1 MILVSR
7 CLLGE
12 NCRYDGKSKG
22 SKAVMDYLDGKPFV
36 ACCPECDGGLSTPR
50 LPSEIIGGDGFD
62 VIDAAARVVMN
73 DGSDVTEQYL
83 SGAKKALELAKESG
97 AELAILKA
105 NSPSCGN
112 KSVYD
117 GSFSGKLRAGAGV
130 TAALL
135 MKNGIEV
142 ISENEVTDRRED
154 GRRY

>member
-97 AELAILKA
+97 AELCVFKA
-105 NSPSCGN
+105 KSPSCGCGII
-112 KSVYD
+112 YD
-117 GSFSGKLRAGAGV
+117 GSFTGKLIPGDGV
-130 TAALL
+130 TVELF
-135 MKNGIEV
+135 KKHGYKVITEVDVENGYFEKL
-142 ISENEVTDRRED
+142 
-154 GRRY
+154 